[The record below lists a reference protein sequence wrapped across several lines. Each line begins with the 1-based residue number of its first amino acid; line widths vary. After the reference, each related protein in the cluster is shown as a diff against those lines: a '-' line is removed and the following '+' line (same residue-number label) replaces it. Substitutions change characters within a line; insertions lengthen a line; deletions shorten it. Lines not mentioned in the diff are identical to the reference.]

1 MTEERDIVTRDLSSQ
16 IVVTKAE
23 AKVAGLDVTDVIL
36 NNIELGGIPI
46 NELKLFNNRFTI
58 MVIAASDDT
67 NEGVIVAGST
77 TFSDKFGIVVD
88 DTVSE
93 EYTSDSIGYIEHLT
107 PSTKRFRLHNVN
119 SSFLLSS
126 ALDKASSIAGATE
139 VRVVISATIV
149 PEYKQPK
156 FVGDSISKEDLN
168 IESLRQDLT
177 VLRIEES
184 RGLFGSR
191 DTTSDPIRIG
201 PKLPAT
207 NTIKQSGE
215 LFLKHKLTGG
225 KTIGNEGLYVSV
237 RDASNTS
244 LFDWEYATD
253 PEQTGDIYAYHR
265 RFEPAL
271 EDEDSDFAVRG
282 SSEQGIN
289 TITSVNDVLV
299 WRTANKGVLTISH
312 SFEEEELPSQNV
324 ADVEIRGFGD
334 IRFTQPRKSTTLKVI
349 FDLILIDETVLSNDE
364 QHVLATSETIINNFS
379 SRSTEELAYHIPIRD
394 FVSASISPLAL
405 THGTASNPNAP
416 NNKQIGIR
424 CRIESP
430 TGADEVVDRVFDFE
444 LTDFHIVV
452 SLAHRHVYG
461 SPGPKGEQGDV
472 GPKGS
477 VGAQGQEGVAG
488 PRGFQGLR
496 GLQGE
501 AGHRGN
507 PGLTGRG
514 GRDGVDG
521 ATGATGLQ
529 GERGLQGN
537 PGADATIDTLVAT
550 TESSV
555 LNGEPDFENELTPS
569 FSTTGLTVEQFKATF
584 LGTNKTNPVQ
594 IVNIPKSYMERSD
607 RIPFTHTNFIPW
619 YNYNHSI
626 VSTGDDTDVNNQH
639 GSQQASKFNY
649 LVSTPSEKLIKG
661 GLPITDIRAENQF
674 ARSVNMFFFENNLF
688 GIGKDVSSGHDNT
701 VERRY
706 RFIIYSKGQVEGREG
721 DHINYNV
728 GLKEVTLSNAF
739 DHHMT
744 SGDGNDNNRN
754 AGVQPVVLTYKDNI
768 YLVRSESPGQSH
780 KLAISKIVKTGE
792 HQIGPLYYPEL
803 LAGHVGDPTNPP
815 VTGLSLQE
823 GTQGMLSSSRGGPGT
838 FNSKIKSWVV
848 GRNYV
853 YVIAV
858 TGYYKIPIET
868 FFSSTNVDFTAPLVY
883 TRSLFDGEA
892 RRDQQVPTGTEEQE
906 SKAGFIL
913 EEENEYVALQ
923 GNPFRTTHY
932 TDMYGKRFT
941 LSHGAYTELE
951 LKDSANDNALITKT
965 DIPVGAVSE
974 VRVDYGSRH
983 LTIQENVGGK
993 INEVKGDITSLVN
1006 SSSLVGE
1013 GKPRLGF
1020 SEEDCILSLSPIT
1033 SGLLRAELDLT
1044 HLYFDVENDVLTV
1057 TSQRTISSSGSRAPT
1072 PITNHIHK
1080 YTGSLIKITRSYDN
1094 SLYGAFYIESILSTS
1109 EEDRTA
1115 PSRVYRKTVRLRV
1128 AIQRMNFSNIS
1139 TRSVFASA
1147 PSRSSAVN
1155 LTPMQQR
1162 VIDISEYQKKS
1173 DVAKGV
1179 EITYGTANPNGISLG
1194 QYDNDFV
1201 FTTGGSVVIERESD
1215 DPAVATAGV
1224 QNTQRVMQTT
1234 QDYPAVLWGNGD
1246 NLELWVSVSQGS
1258 ADMGFP
1264 VSQVYPESIS
1274 VTIDDNGTP
1283 RTVHYNRSGPV
1294 SQQSATIQAG
1304 GGRLI
1309 NVNTQNY
1316 TRSNSRTPNS
1326 SSLITN
1332 ISSTGGPL
1340 SLGVSKGNVVGEE
1353 GDLYAHLVDESK
1365 VDVLYAYRGDLW
1377 EKLSNPGRPSHRSV
1391 SVPINAYTGTGRAN
1405 HLQAQSRYTMYT
1417 KAITTGQQ
1425 ENLIEDNFW
1434 TKPESSEPPPHT
1446 ASTSTLA
1453 FPKKAYLWAYIPC
1466 KSETHNLSGEMS
1478 IDVRTRVA
1486 PAIALRSALWERK
1499 MKLRYEY
1506 YAIGEKTGVPL
1517 FTKTSER
1524 HATYTGVVEGDEIIT
1539 EFSQDQSGGFD
1550 EKNIRCKIDLAKYF
1564 TVPDLAKT
1572 QGVLIKIYLGS
1583 AIRTAD
1589 YTATDNFL
1597 RTEDTVLFPTG
1608 NGFTFNYEDP
1618 EE

>member
-1 MTEERDIVTRDLSSQ
+1 M
-16 IVVTKAE
+16 A
-23 AKVAGLDVTDVIL
+23 
-36 NNIELGGIPI
+36 
-46 NELKLFNNRFTI
+46 FNNYKERSYEKGATESASSVADTIIEDLKGQGVSLGSIDFYSSRFTLI
-58 MVIAASDDT
+58 VISKKGDTDDT
-67 NEGVIVAGST
+67 IIVGQST
-77 TFSDKFGIVVD
+77 TFPDRLSIKVD

-93 EYTSDSIGYIEHLT
+93 EHRADSIGYIDEDVNGAQTFKLFEEAGSLAAFKAALTTAAEGDVEKVTLRVSPTLT
-107 PSTKRFRLHNVN
+107 P
-119 SSFLLSS
+119 
-126 ALDKASSIAGATE
+126 
-139 VRVVISATIV
+139 
-149 PEYKQPK
+149 EYTNPK
-156 FVGDSISKEDLN
+156 FKGGSVSFADLN
-168 IESLRQDLT
+168 LEGKRQDLI
-177 VLRIEES
+177 VLRMEES

-191 DTTSDPIRIG
+191 DTTADPIRVDTSF
-201 PKLPAT
+201 PPT
-207 NTIKQSGE
+207 DTIRREGE
-215 LFLKHKLTGG
+215 LFVLTHEEGG
-225 KTIGNEGLYVSV
+225 TTTQSEGLYVSQEYETDDL
-237 RDASNTS
+237 DADGNKIKA
-244 LFDWEYATD
+244 FRWIYATD
-253 PEQTGDIYAYHR
+253 PE
-265 RFEPAL
+265 
-271 EDEDSDFAVRG
+271 
-282 SSEQGIN
+282 
-289 TITSVNDVLV
+289 
-299 WRTANKGVLTISH
+299 RTAALFAFHKRYGLTDIKAHNGVAPQTVDEQTFIQGLSGASFSFTPHLPGDNH
-312 SFEEEELPSQNV
+312 SFGNDNV
-324 ADVEIRGFGD
+324 TDVEIRGFGD
-334 IRFTQPRKSTTLKVI
+334 IEFETPATTEALKMAFELVT
-349 FDLILIDETVLSNDE
+349 LVTGETDADAP
-364 QHVLATSETIINNFS
+364 VLASSDVILPATSGRADGKVTYN
-379 SRSTEELAYHIPIRD
+379 IPIRD
-394 FVSASISPLAL
+394 FISASVPSSSLRGKRL
-405 THGTASNPNAP
+405 GF
-416 NNKQIGIR
+416 
-424 CRIESP
+424 RINVTNHNDGPIQDVTSHIFKYI
-430 TGADEVVDRVFDFE
+430 VNQ
-444 LTDFHIVV
+444 FHVVV
-452 SLAHRHVYG
+452 SQQHLHLYG
-461 SPGPKGEQGDV
+461 SPGPSGPAGEVGPAGPAGEQG
-472 GPKGS
+472 
-477 VGAQGQEGVAG
+477 ET
-488 PRGFQGLR
+488 
-496 GLQGE
+496 GE
-501 AGHRGN
+501 RGN
-507 PGLTGRG
+507 RG
-514 GRDGVDG
+514 SQG
-521 ATGATGLQ
+521 ATGHTGSRGPQ
-529 GERGLQGN
+529 GLSGSSGRPGPQGTVGPAGP
-537 PGADATIDTLVAT
+537 PGQDGQDGEDGAAGAAGSNARLDTLVAT

-569 FSTTGLTVEQFKATF
+569 FSTTGLTEEQFKATF

-649 LVSTPSEKLIKG
+649 LISTPSEKLIKG

-701 VERRY
+701 VEQRY

-721 DHINYNV
+721 DHINYDV

-744 SGDGNDNNRN
+744 SAGGDNNNRN
-754 AGVQPVVLTYKDNI
+754 AGVKPVVLTYKDNL
-768 YLVRSESPGQSH
+768 YLVRSINPAESH

-1316 TRSNSRTPNS
+1316 TRSNPRTPNS

-1391 SVPINAYTGTGRAN
+1391 SVPINAYTGTGRTRSLEAY
-1405 HLQAQSRYTMYT
+1405 ARYTMYT
-1417 KAITTGQQ
+1417 KAATTGQQ

-1434 TKPESSEPPPHT
+1434 TQPESSEPPPHT
-1446 ASTSTLA
+1446 PSSSSLA
-1453 FPKKAYLWAYIPC
+1453 FPKKAYLWAYVPC

-1486 PAIALRSALWERK
+1486 PSSGTRSSRWERK